1 MSEIGISSWW
11 PKSCHA
17 TSWWGSW
24 STEVALNLL
33 RVRSVLI
40 IRTPWVWAPSEWA
53 FGLPR

>member
-1 MSEIGISSWW
+1 MSETGISSWW